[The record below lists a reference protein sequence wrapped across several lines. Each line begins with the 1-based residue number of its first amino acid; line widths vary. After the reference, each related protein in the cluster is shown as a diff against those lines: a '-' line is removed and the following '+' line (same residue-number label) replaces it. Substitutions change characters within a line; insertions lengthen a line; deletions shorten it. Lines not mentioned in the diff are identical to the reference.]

1 MTDIFGSL
9 INGEWDISGPQ
20 VKNVNPSDVSTDVG
34 AMANGDAQN
43 VSDAVGAARA
53 AQPAWAATKLEERKN
68 ILHNIGQE
76 LIDRCDEIGTLLSR
90 EEGKPFAEG
99 RGETYRAGEFYQYY
113 AAECLRQIGES
124 AESVRPGIHIDITR
138 EAVGVVGLITPW
150 NFPICIP
157 AWKMAPA
164 LAYGNTIVLKP
175 SEITPATSYALAD
188 VLDRHLPKG
197 VFNMVQ
203 GGGDVG
209 AALSG
214 SKDVDAISFTGSVS
228 TGRKI
233 AQAAVQNMARIQC
246 EMGSKNPM
254 VVMDDADMDLAVA
267 QCLHGAFGASG
278 QKCTASSRLIVHEKI
293 HDEFV
298 EKLSVAANAKR
309 VGHALEEGTELG
321 PVVTEGQMDKILGYM
336 QLAKDEG
343 GELITGGER
352 LQRNTE
358 GYYLPPTIYTGLG
371 NDARVNREEVFGP
384 MTCVIKVGSYE
395 EGLAT
400 ANDTEFGLAASIMT
414 SGLKAAEHF
423 KRNATFGSVLVNL
436 ATAGLDYHVPFGGRN
451 ASSYGPREQGEHAKD
466 FYTIIKTAY
475 TNPG

>member
-1 MTDIFGSL
+1 MTEIYGSL
-9 INGEWDISGPQ
+9 IDGSWEVSGAKT
-20 VKNVNPSDVSTDVG
+20 KNINPSDISDDVG
-34 AMANGDAQN
+34 MLANGNTQN
-43 VSDAVGAARA
+43 VADAVEAARA
-53 AQPAWAATKLEERKN
+53 AQPEWAATKLEERKN

-99 RGETYRAGEFYQYY
+99 RGETFRAGEFYQYY

-164 LAYGNTIVLKP
+164 LAYGNSIVLKP
-175 SEITPATSYALAD
+175 SEITPATSHALAE
-188 VLDRHLPKG
+188 VLGRHLPKG

-203 GGGDVG
+203 GAGDVG
-209 AALSG
+209 AALSS
-214 SKDVDAISFTGSVS
+214 SKVDAISFTGSVN

-233 AQAAVQNMARIQC
+233 AQAAVKNMARVQC

-254 VVMDDADMDLAVA
+254 LIMDDADMDIAIA
-267 QCLHGAFGASG
+267 QCMHGAFGASG

-298 EKLSVAANAKR
+298 EKLAAAAKAKR

-321 PVVTEGQMDKILGYM
+321 PIVTEGQMDKILGYM

-358 GYYLPPTIYTGLG
+358 GYYLPPTIYTGLS

-384 MTCVIKVGSYE
+384 MTCVIKVASYE
-395 EGLAT
+395 EGLDT
-400 ANDTEFGLAASIMT
+400 ANDTEFGLAASIVT
-414 SGLKAAEHF
+414 SGLKHAEHF
-423 KRNATFGSVLVNL
+423 KRNARFGAVLVNL